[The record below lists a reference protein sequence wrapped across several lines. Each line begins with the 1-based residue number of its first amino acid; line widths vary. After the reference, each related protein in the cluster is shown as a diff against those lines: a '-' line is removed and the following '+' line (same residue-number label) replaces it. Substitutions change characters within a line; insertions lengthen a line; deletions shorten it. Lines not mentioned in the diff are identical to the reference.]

1 LVALAALAAL
11 PPAAARAASATDA
24 AGRPVVTLP
33 SLTEAYPRPV
43 ANWLEAQIELA
54 RRAFSCGSID
64 GVGGARSVAA
74 LRAFQEREALPPTG
88 ELDGETTD
96 RLQLER
102 PPLVDR
108 SLSAEELGRLQPLSP
123 TWLGKSRQTAL
134 DYASALELAAE
145 QAHASPALLRALNPA
160 VDWNRIT
167 PATVLIVPDAAV
179 DGPLPSAAR
188 LVIFLGDHVLEAYAS
203 DGRLIAHFPVSIA
216 RLVDHRPV
224 GELRVVNKV
233 RRPDYTFDPE
243 LFPESAEARSPG
255 RKLILPPGPNNPV
268 GLAWIGLDRPG
279 YGIHGT
285 PEPEHIG
292 LTESHGCFRLTN
304 WDALTLLDL
313 CWIGQPVVVDP

>member
-1 LVALAALAAL
+1 MAVE
-11 PPAAARAASATDA
+11 STS

-33 SLTEAYPRPV
+33 PISEGYPRPV
-43 ANWLEAQIELA
+43 SNWLEAQIELA

-64 GVGGARSVAA
+64 GVPGPRAVAA
-74 LRAFQEREALPPTG
+74 LRAFEDREDLPQTG
-88 ELDGETTD
+88 ELDAETTS
-96 RLQLER
+96 RLQLDR
-102 PPLVDR
+102 PPLVSR
-108 SLSAEELGRLQPLSP
+108 SLSSGDLGRLQPLSP
-123 TWLGKSRQTAL
+123 TWLGKSRQNGL
-134 DYASALELAAE
+134 EYESALELAAE
-145 QAHASPALLRALNPA
+145 QAHASPTLLRSLNPA
-160 VDWNRIT
+160 VDWTRIT
-167 PATVLIVPDAAV
+167 PATVLVAPDAEL

-188 LVIFLGDHVLEAYAS
+188 LVIYLGDHVLEAYAA
-203 DGRLIAHFPVSIA
+203 DGRLLAHFPVSIA

-224 GELRVVNKV
+224 GELRVVAKV

-243 LFPESAEARSPG
+243 VFPESAEASSLG
-255 RKLILPPGPNNPV
+255 RRLILPPGPNNPV

-313 CWIGQPVVVDP
+313 TWIGQPVVVDP